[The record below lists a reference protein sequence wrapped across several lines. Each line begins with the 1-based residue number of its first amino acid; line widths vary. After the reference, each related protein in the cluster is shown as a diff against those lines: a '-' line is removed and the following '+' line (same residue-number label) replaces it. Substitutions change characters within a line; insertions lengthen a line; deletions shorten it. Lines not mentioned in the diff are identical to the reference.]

1 MTQPLTARQ
10 FDGAYGIFT
19 VHNKFPNAVP
29 IANTSP
35 RAAMIMVNS
44 NTIPPP
50 IERRDLA
57 RFLEFYSEPIKTVI
71 TRELRLSP
79 LKVSVTMHLHLYN
92 DQSKHLDTGVRF
104 DVNRTTIT
112 NETDIDD
119 FMAKIL
125 IAFDKM
131 AEKRYMTAFALLDF
145 NIHFYKYNPFATVGS
160 SYIPTPMVN
169 NRCLKGI
176 VNIKNDDNKCF
187 YYSLILAQRRAAD
200 DIRNNENNPGLYDS
214 IDLSRTFI
222 FDPVRDL
229 PMSITRISGFETTNQ
244 MAINVYSSNGNERFP
259 VHISKQPTC
268 LPRVH
273 LFYIHD
279 DETGRGHYCT
289 IVNFSVFC
297 GTDKS
302 GGHSVFHC
310 EICLQRMWSKQA
322 LETHTKNCSSLQRLG
337 ENAQAVTMPCAK
349 TVINK
354 ATGETITEKPQIKFD

>member
-1 MTQPLTARQ
+1 MVQSVNKYRLSKAVQVNRSAARGKAPVPQIRDTVIQLTRQRDTQLDNNRAVQYKADLMTQPLTARQ

-119 FMAKIL
+119 FMAK
-125 IAFDKM
+125 
-131 AEKRYMTAFALLDF
+131 
-145 NIHFYKYNPFATVGS
+145 NP
-160 SYIPTPMVN
+160 
-169 NRCLKGI
+169 
-176 VNIKNDDNKCF
+176 
-187 YYSLILAQRRAAD
+187 YSL
-200 DIRNNENNPGLYDS
+200 
-214 IDLSRTFI
+214 
-222 FDPVRDL
+222 
-229 PMSITRISGFETTNQ
+229 
-244 MAINVYSSNGNERFP
+244 
-259 VHISKQPTC
+259 
-268 LPRVH
+268 
-273 LFYIHD
+273 
-279 DETGRGHYCT
+279 
-289 IVNFSVFC
+289 
-297 GTDKS
+297 
-302 GGHSVFHC
+302 
-310 EICLQRMWSKQA
+310 
-322 LETHTKNCSSLQRLG
+322 
-337 ENAQAVTMPCAK
+337 
-349 TVINK
+349 
-354 ATGETITEKPQIKFD
+354 